1 MRMRAAILAGPMSV
15 AIAAGGAAASE
26 ATASPAD
33 LVSLDTRNITLG
45 DIASTKGTAADPAW
59 VLSRIQDGR
68 SEILLSP
75 ERREQLARRRVPG
88 VALPL
93 LHEGP
98 VRFRF
103 DPEVSPEKFTDGGS
117 CYFLNDAVAR
127 GTFLSGADFAEGNCT
142 DGDVH
147 PAVVFDHAA
156 GALRSADDLPAGT
169 PFGRLR
175 LPEMEIVQPGT
186 QMQLVVREGP
196 VTISREVETLQP
208 GLPRRRVFVRTA
220 GGDIFTAPLVLPGE
234 GE

>member
-1 MRMRAAILAGPMSV
+1 MRAAILTGLMSV
-15 AIAAGGAAASE
+15 AVPAGGAFASE
-26 ATASPAD
+26 APAPQTS
-33 LVSLDTRNITLG
+33 LVSLATRNITLG
-45 DIASTKGTAADPAW
+45 DIASTDGTAADPAW

-68 SEILLSP
+68 SEILLST
-75 ERREQLARRRVPG
+75 ERRVQLVRRRLPDL
-88 VALPL
+88 ALPL

-103 DPEVSPEKFTDGGS
+103 DPEGSPERLPDEGI
-117 CYFLNDAVAR
+117 CYVLNRPAAR
-127 GTFLSGADFAEGNCT
+127 GTFLSGADLVEGSCAY
-142 DGDVH
+142 GDML

-196 VTISREVETLQP
+196 VTVSREVETLQP
-208 GLPRRRVFVRTA
+208 GLPGRRVFVRTID
-220 GGDIFTAPLVLPGE
+220 GDTFSAPLLPLGE

>member
-1 MRMRAAILAGPMSV
+1 MRAAILTGLMSV
-15 AIAAGGAAASE
+15 AVPAGGAFASE
-26 ATASPAD
+26 APAPQTS

-45 DIASTKGTAADPAW
+45 DIASTNGTAADPAW

-68 SEILLSP
+68 SEILLST
-75 ERREQLARRRVPG
+75 ERRAQLVRRRLPG
-88 VALPL
+88 LALPL

-103 DPEVSPEKFTDGGS
+103 DPEVSPEKLPDEGI
-117 CYFLNDAVAR
+117 CYVLNRPAAR
-127 GTFLSGADFAEGNCT
+127 GTFLSGADLVEGSCAY
-142 DGDVH
+142 GDML

-169 PFGRLR
+169 PFGRMR
-175 LPEMEIVQPGT
+175 LPEMEIVQPGV

-196 VTISREVETLQP
+196 VTVSREVETLQP
-208 GLPRRRVFVRTA
+208 GLPGRRVFVRTID
-220 GGDIFTAPLVLPGE
+220 GDTFSAPLLPLGE